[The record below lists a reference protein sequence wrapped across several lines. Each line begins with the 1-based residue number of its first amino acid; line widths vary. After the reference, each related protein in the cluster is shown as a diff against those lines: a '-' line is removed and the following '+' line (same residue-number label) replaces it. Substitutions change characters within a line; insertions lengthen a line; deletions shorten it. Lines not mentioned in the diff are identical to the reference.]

1 MIKVNTK
8 ENQDSAME
16 FLPRKNAT
24 VPFIVLKKYG
34 VGETHDAGDYIRSL
48 SDRDDD
54 RVATVKQ
61 VIFLFVVRTVLIE
74 NKGVS
79 FC

>member
-8 ENQDSAME
+8 ENQDSVME

-24 VPFIVLKKYG
+24 VPFIFLTKYG

-54 RVATVKQ
+54 RVATVK